1 VLLAK
6 HHFNI
11 LNFLLQFEMEKNF
24 VDFILSEQWLCNSWL
39 GRAAVFPSKA
49 AVLQQWVLVIRTT

>member
-1 VLLAK
+1 MLLAK

-24 VDFILSEQWLCNSWL
+24 VDFILSEQ
-39 GRAAVFPSKA
+39 
-49 AVLQQWVLVIRTT
+49 